1 MEAKMED
8 LDACISAET
17 DKIEPEISSLEDE
30 VCEGGVLEP
39 EEEEKLGESLKE
51 VIKDKSVKPK
61 VNYIMSSSS
70 FSMLAVQ
77 SEDCGIIWETVSSS
91 RCSTPWA
98 SESTASDVY
107 SMESTPLSSPPGK
120 VIFITDK
127 LPQCSSVNE
136 HQSNKKS
143 KSEKHHVEAM
153 DLRPGDALEM
163 ARNNL
168 CVLRTQ
174 ADKVQ
179 PVEMDKMTNS
189 KLLKESNKTEVY
201 SQPLIEHRPVL
212 SKLARKPSED
222 GNVLREVSAATEDAM
237 QHHAP
242 VHCRRKL
249 HKNTVEQDENS
260 VKLEDSCL
268 INSFSTRPDQQVSMP
283 PAKLRKQGES
293 ETLKHFSDTGLI
305 SALPECKD
313 SRLSVETSA
322 EPVRISHSKETCKD
336 TELFSSPPKMVISNG
351 TIPTGKGDLQNIKVA
366 SDYGPSFSYETSI
379 PDCKKLASD
388 EELTSVPF
396 EDRSHLNRSP
406 TGNTLTKT
414 IPHHFPEKQEIM
426 IKEDQAYSMANPEV
440 KFLGMPITISSELTK
455 PMGSAESGIPYKGTD
470 NFGSVIKDECVE
482 AADVN
487 LQNLSFIHTVGMVA
501 GMETPQSSERH
512 EAEIQEKPFYSMA
525 NPETLE
531 VLNGFLHST
540 TCRTPEDACHSRL
553 VDLEDKLQLEE
564 DSKIQ
569 KAVFNIVAEGSEIL
583 NIIAPASI
591 CSVDQEECRKMQD
604 NLMYLQ
610 VNPIIE
616 KKDFKGDIESTD
628 SFNRMK
634 DAQQSRLL
642 GASQHCEQQPN
653 PQNLWDSFT
662 VGKSS
667 PSSVVH
673 TEHVHVTGSN
683 PSNVAGSNPSVA
695 IGTNPTHE
703 IETNAQL
710 DQLGSNPHTICS
722 NPSHGRKSNPT
733 SVETPNPSTVTVSNP
748 ASTEQCT
755 AVDKSAKKSGTKEDD
770 YFEKYTLV
778 DEQVPIDPVTIVHKV
793 QELSFPEVEDPS
805 VINLE
810 MGLSTEEKELFNFD
824 EFDVSRNPGS
834 YDDTT
839 EFSVQTPKPEPL
851 RRREEADI
859 AGVFYHK
866 EAGSLLFDTTEGI
879 LSRSHNFPISTKLVD
894 LTLLEEP
901 PALAFYYKDL
911 YEEAKGRREQ
921 NNDQSDE
928 DSSNPELSF
937 QCQSSDTDEGTG
949 LYFEKYILKDDILD
963 LPRGTKPEQ
972 SPYLNEALPQ
982 NVAVEAER
990 ISLFSE
996 NEEQFPAIDIDK
1008 AEVAMQERDSE
1019 KILEL
1024 QKEYEEKSMEEHE
1037 GQKVLSETLSIT
1049 CEEVSEDLSM
1059 AVEQKEENTNEM
1071 TIEGTLDIQISP
1083 FEETFYVKEKLSS
1096 DVKDH
1101 LDTGHLVNL
1110 DYSFD
1115 EYGNLSSETGLD
1127 INYNFP
1133 AREIKV
1139 NQGCVSSKKA
1149 DIYQNE
1155 FDILKKEQSIEQKF
1169 RIEDEQAPAELGQE
1183 TDQECIQ
1190 PSRNIEN
1197 TAHDEIIIGEHT
1209 LETEEIAPQPGTEEY
1224 GNTDYTA
1231 RMDEEICKC
1240 VLKEDFGLNDKTLHL
1255 ESTEIP
1261 IAVDEMET
1269 SEVEIIDLQSIESIS
1284 KEKVN
1289 IETEDLGKTMDET
1302 GFEENYDLTLSEVN
1316 NYEIIP
1322 DLTEELQEEE
1332 CLTGDTVQ
1340 PMQSKYKSPKM
1351 PSSEILTDVITYERE
1366 SKHIFDDIQTRQDS
1380 HRTISEAEDNET
1392 EVPQEHC
1399 PEIIQNKVDIN
1410 NKAYLHESSE
1420 DLLVKDVEE
1429 ESKDLSL
1436 MEDVKIIEDESN
1448 QAELDSLE
1456 FTDKELEEITQE
1468 ETQELSLQKTIGEEI
1483 VGVIPQKPPKPA
1495 DTYCV
1500 TCGLP
1505 IFAIDKL
1512 FGEHQDHDVISIDAA
1527 VVNLKEKLDEFVEA
1541 AEEKA
1546 CRTEGFVTE
1555 LEDAFNT
1562 VEENCAKEE
1571 KNLEE
1576 QHEEVMNLLL
1586 SQYTEMTQV
1595 LEEEKKMKLE
1605 HLCDQMVHYRCSI
1618 DSTKEA
1624 AAKTKESF
1632 EFDDMAFLK
1641 SFRMINDRVISA
1653 LETAVSLDLK
1663 PSWCSSLEDL
1673 AVKSSRS
1680 GFESLKN
1687 LPVPHSPKVV
1697 PQEPN
1702 TATSTTITVYWT
1714 VAEEDVIDYFQVY
1727 CVEHSEGSR
1736 ELSGSTTEEYKMA
1749 VKESYCVLDNLEPSR
1764 CYLVWVMAV
1773 NFAGCSLPSEKVMI
1787 QTVPAAPMINAED
1800 CTVCWDSATIRWTS
1814 GDLNTIDFF
1823 ILEFHKQNYHQKSK
1837 FRSMAGIR
1845 GCEQT
1850 VSLPPLENF
1859 LFFVKA
1865 VNSLGCSDTSKPALI
1880 STKSTRFHLNKETI
1894 PPSMQLSEDGTVIHF
1909 DDQAM
1914 ENENPLTE
1922 YCSVLGEALPPRG
1935 QHYWEVT
1942 VDRCEAYRIG
1952 VTYPSTRNCSLGRS
1966 NKSWCMRYYATAAG
1980 YRYEFLHNSTSHDVL
1995 LTEFPTSVGVFVDC
2009 DSGQL
2014 LFFNAHNGQ
2023 LLHTFRH
2030 QFTDFIY
2037 PAFVVEKPGFLS
2049 VCTGIELPK
2058 FAKCSKC

>member
-8 LDACISAET
+8 LDALDACISAET
-17 DKIEPEISSLEDE
+17 DKIEPEISLLEDE

-39 EEEEKLGESLKE
+39 EEEEKLVESLKE

-107 SMESTPLSSPPGK
+107 SVESTPLSSPPGK
-120 VIFITDK
+120 VIFITDE
-127 LPQCSSVNE
+127 LSQCSSVNE

-143 KSEKHHVEAM
+143 KSEKHRVEAM
-153 DLRPGDALEM
+153 DLRPGDTLEM

-179 PVEMDKMTNS
+179 QVGMDKMTNS
-189 KLLKESNKTEVY
+189 KLLKETNKTEVY

-222 GNVLREVSAATEDAM
+222 ENVMHEVSATSEDVV

-242 VHCRRKL
+242 VHCRRKH

-260 VKLEDSCL
+260 VKLKDSCL
-268 INSFSTRPDQQVSMP
+268 INSFSTRPDQQVSIP

-305 SALPECKD
+305 SASPECKD
-313 SRLSVETSA
+313 SRLSVETST
-322 EPVRISHSKETCKD
+322 EPVRISHLKETCKD
-336 TELFSSPPKMVISNG
+336 TELFSSPSKMVISNG
-351 TIPTGKGDLQNIKVA
+351 TIPTGKGDLQNIKIA
-366 SDYGPSFSYETSI
+366 SDYGPPFSHETSI

-388 EELTSVPF
+388 MELTSVPF

-406 TGNTLTKT
+406 AGNTLTKT
-414 IPHHFPEKQEIM
+414 ILHSFPEKQEIM

-440 KFLGMPITISSELTK
+440 NFLGMPITISSELTK

-487 LQNLSFIHTVGMVA
+487 LQNLSFTPTVGMVA

-531 VLNGFLHST
+531 APNGSLH
-540 TCRTPEDACHSRL
+540 RTPEDACLSRL

-583 NIIAPASI
+583 NIIAPANL

-610 VNPIIE
+610 VNPNIE
-616 KKDFKGDIESTD
+616 KKYLEGDIASTD

-642 GASQHCEQQPN
+642 GASQHCEQHLN

-662 VGKSS
+662 VGKSI

-673 TEHVHVTGSN
+673 AEHIHVTGSN
-683 PSNVAGSNPSVA
+683 PSNVAGSNPSDA
-695 IGTNPTHE
+695 IRTNPTHE
-703 IETNAQL
+703 IETHASHR
-710 DQLGSNPHTICS
+710 LGSNPHTISS
-722 NPSHGRKSNPT
+722 NPSHGSESKPT
-733 SVETPNPSTVTVSNP
+733 SVETPNSSTATVSNP
-748 ASTEQCT
+748 TSTEQST
-755 AVDKSAKKSGTKEDD
+755 AVDKSAKKSGTKEYD

-778 DEQVPIDPVTIVHKV
+778 DERVPIDPVTIGHKV
-793 QELSFPEVEDPS
+793 WELPVPEVENPS
-805 VINLE
+805 VRNLE
-810 MGLSTEEKELFNFD
+810 MGLSAEEKELFNFD
-824 EFDVSRNPGS
+824 EFDVSGNPGS

-851 RRREEADI
+851 RKREEGDI
-859 AGVFYHK
+859 AGIFYHK

-879 LSRSHNFPISTKLVD
+879 LSRSHCFPISTKLVD

-911 YEEAKGRREQ
+911 YEEAKGRRDQ

-937 QCQSSDTDEGTG
+937 HCHSSDTDEGNG

-963 LPRGTKPEQ
+963 LPRGMKPEQ
-972 SPYLNEALPQ
+972 SPCWSEALPQ

-990 ISLFSE
+990 ISLFLES
-996 NEEQFPAIDIDK
+996 EEQFPAIDIDE
-1008 AEVAMQERDSE
+1008 AEVPMQERDSE
-1019 KILEL
+1019 KVLKL

-1037 GQKVLSETLSIT
+1037 DQKVLSETLSIT
-1049 CEEVSEDLSM
+1049 CEKVSEELSM
-1059 AVEQKEENTNEM
+1059 AVEQKEENANEM
-1071 TIEGTLDIQISP
+1071 ASKETLDIHIFP
-1083 FEETFYVKEKLSS
+1083 VEETLYVKEKLSA
-1096 DVKDH
+1096 DVEDH

-1115 EYGNLSSETGLD
+1115 KYGNLSSETGLD
-1127 INYNFP
+1127 INYNLP
-1133 AREIKV
+1133 ALEIKDT
-1139 NQGCVSSKKA
+1139 QECVSSKKA

-1155 FDILKKEQSIEQKF
+1155 FDVLEKEQSVQQKF

-1183 TDQECIQ
+1183 TDQECIK
-1190 PSRNIEN
+1190 PSRNIED
-1197 TAHDEIIIGEHT
+1197 TAHDEIIIGEHI

-1224 GNTDYTA
+1224 GKTDYTA
-1231 RMDEEICKC
+1231 RMDEEICKG
-1240 VLKEDFGLNDKTLHL
+1240 VQKEDFGLNDRTLHS
-1255 ESTEIP
+1255 ESTEVPIP
-1261 IAVDEMET
+1261 VDEMET
-1269 SEVEIIDLQSIESIS
+1269 SDVEIIDLQSIESIS

-1289 IETEDLGKTMDET
+1289 IETEDQRNTIDET
-1302 GFEENYDLTLSEVN
+1302 GFEENNDVTLSQVN

-1322 DLTEELQEEE
+1322 AFTEQLQEEE

-1340 PMQSKYKSPKM
+1340 PMQNKYESPKM

-1366 SKHIFDDIQTRQDS
+1366 SKHIFDDIQTEQDA
-1380 HRTISEAEDNET
+1380 HRIISETQDHEI

-1399 PEIIQNKVDIN
+1399 PLEMIQNKVDIN
-1410 NKAYLHESSE
+1410 DKAYLHDSRE

-1436 MEDVKIIEDESN
+1436 MEDVKIIEDERN

-1456 FTDKELEEITQE
+1456 FTDKELEEINQE
-1468 ETQELSLQKTIGEEI
+1468 ETQESSLQKTVGEDI
-1483 VGVIPQKPPKPA
+1483 VAVIPQKPPKPA

-1500 TCGLP
+1500 TCRLP

-1527 VVNLKEKLDEFVEA
+1527 VVNLKEKLDEFMEA

-1546 CRTEGFVTE
+1546 YRTEEFVTE

-1571 KNLEE
+1571 KYLEE
-1576 QHEEVMNLLL
+1576 QHEEVMKLLL

-1624 AAKTKESF
+1624 AEKTRESF
-1632 EFDDMAFLK
+1632 ELDDLAFLK

-1653 LETAVSLDLK
+1653 LETAISLDLK

-1687 LPVPHSPKVV
+1687 LPVPHSPTVV

-1736 ELSGSTTEEYKMA
+1736 ELSGSTAEEYKMA

-1764 CYLVWVMAV
+1764 RYLVWVMAV

-1814 GDLNTIDFF
+1814 GDLDTIDFF

-1837 FRSMAGIR
+1837 FRSMARIR

-1865 VNSLGCSDTSKPALI
+1865 VNNLGCSDTSKPALI
-1880 STKSTRFHLNKETI
+1880 STKSTRFHLNKETV

-1922 YCSVLGEALPPRG
+1922 CRSVLGETLPPRG

-1952 VTYPSTRNCSLGRS
+1952 VTYLSTRSCSLGRS

-1980 YRYEFLHNSTSHDVL
+1980 HRYEFLHNSTSHDVL

-2014 LFFNAHNGQ
+2014 SFFNAHNGQ
-2023 LLHTFRH
+2023 LLHTFKH
-2030 QFTDFIY
+2030 QFTDFIC

-2049 VCTGIELPK
+2049 LCTGIELPK

>member
-107 SMESTPLSSPPGK
+107 S
-120 VIFITDK
+120 
-127 LPQCSSVNE
+127 
-136 HQSNKKS
+136 
-143 KSEKHHVEAM
+143 VE
-153 DLRPGDALEM
+153 R
-163 ARNNL
+163 
-168 CVLRTQ
+168 
-174 ADKVQ
+174 
-179 PVEMDKMTNS
+179 
-189 KLLKESNKTEVY
+189 
-201 SQPLIEHRPVL
+201 
-212 SKLARKPSED
+212 
-222 GNVLREVSAATEDAM
+222 
-237 QHHAP
+237 
-242 VHCRRKL
+242 
-249 HKNTVEQDENS
+249 
-260 VKLEDSCL
+260 
-268 INSFSTRPDQQVSMP
+268 
-283 PAKLRKQGES
+283 
-293 ETLKHFSDTGLI
+293 
-305 SALPECKD
+305 
-313 SRLSVETSA
+313 
-322 EPVRISHSKETCKD
+322 
-336 TELFSSPPKMVISNG
+336 
-351 TIPTGKGDLQNIKVA
+351 
-366 SDYGPSFSYETSI
+366 
-379 PDCKKLASD
+379 
-388 EELTSVPF
+388 
-396 EDRSHLNRSP
+396 
-406 TGNTLTKT
+406 
-414 IPHHFPEKQEIM
+414 
-426 IKEDQAYSMANPEV
+426 
-440 KFLGMPITISSELTK
+440 
-455 PMGSAESGIPYKGTD
+455 
-470 NFGSVIKDECVE
+470 
-482 AADVN
+482 
-487 LQNLSFIHTVGMVA
+487 MVA

-512 EAEIQEKPFYSMA
+512 EAEIQEKPFYSMT
-525 NPETLE
+525 NPETSE
-531 VLNGFLHST
+531 VLNGSLRST
-540 TCRTPEDACHSRL
+540 TRRTPEDACHSRL

-616 KKDFKGDIESTD
+616 RKDFKGDIESTD

-667 PSSVVH
+667 PSSLVH

-722 NPSHGRKSNPT
+722 NPSHASKSNPT

-748 ASTEQCT
+748 ASTEQCI
-755 AVDKSAKKSGTKEDD
+755 AVDKSAKKSRTKEDD

-778 DEQVPIDPVTIVHKV
+778 DERVPIDPVTIVRKV
-793 QELSFPEVEDPS
+793 QELSVLEVENPS

-834 YDDTT
+834 FDDTT
-839 EFSVQTPKPEPL
+839 EFSIQTPKPEPL

-1071 TIEGTLDIQISP
+1071 TIEGTLDIQMSP
-1083 FEETFYVKEKLSS
+1083 VEETSYVKEKLSS
-1096 DVKDH
+1096 VVKDH

-1197 TAHDEIIIGEHT
+1197 AAHNEIIIGEHT
-1209 LETEEIAPQPGTEEY
+1209 LKTEEIAPQPGTEEY

-1240 VLKEDFGLNDKTLHL
+1240 VLKEDFGLNDKTLQL

-1269 SEVEIIDLQSIESIS
+1269 SEVEIIDLQSIESTS

-1302 GFEENYDLTLSEVN
+1302 GFEENNDLTLSEVN

-1332 CLTGDTVQ
+1332 CLTGDTVH
-1340 PMQSKYKSPKM
+1340 PMQSKYKSSKM

-1366 SKHIFDDIQTRQDS
+1366 SKHTFDDIQTGQDS
-1380 HRTISEAEDNET
+1380 HRTISEAEDNEI

-1410 NKAYLHESSE
+1410 NKAYRHESSE

-1456 FTDKELEEITQE
+1456 FTDKELEEINQE

-1576 QHEEVMNLLL
+1576 QHEEVMKLLL

-1605 HLCDQMVHYRCSI
+1605 QLCDQMVHYRCSI

-1641 SFRMINDRVISA
+1641 DQSQFMHGDSFRMINDRVISA

-1687 LPVPHSPKVV
+1687 LPVPHSPTVV

-1736 ELSGSTTEEYKMA
+1736 ELRGSTTEEHKMA

-1773 NFAGCSLPSEKVMI
+1773 NFAGCSLPSEKMMI

-1922 YCSVLGEALPPRG
+1922 CCSVLGEALPPRG

-1980 YRYEFLHNSTSHDVL
+1980 HRYEFLHNSTSHDVL